1 MNLAEFRDPDFQ
13 RESENESAPLNIM
26 GTRNNHTNNYYE
38 NENKIN
44 INKCLIILFIVVFFI
59 FVFSIYQLIQ
69 SLNEFEVPSHASNLK
84 KSLKNIKNIKQN
96 ISSDN
101 AVLNVTNINKT
112 NYNEDT
118 NKLKEPII
126 NIKTK
131 NDNNNSNDTYN
142 NNINNTIRNKDII
155 EINRNR
161 NININY
167 ITNSTNSIEEYDKNK
182 IGVAFI
188 YHILHSNGVA
198 RVITLTA
205 DHLVKTGKY
214 NVFFITGKPY
224 ERDFKYDSRIKRFVG
239 HDNMTIIRNLT
250 RKYNIKYFILNNQLT
265 ESLIRALQA
274 LNGKVIGIFHG
285 VFESAIFHNA
295 TMTYR
300 SWYKFD
306 VYNSFII
313 IAPDDL
319 YIYKK
324 LGFKNGTFIPN
335 LYTFDP
341 DKAPSSNLT
350 KHNIVILGR
359 ASDKIK
365 GIVYAL
371 KTMSYI
377 VKDVPDSNLILATS
391 DTNMRGIENYAK
403 SLNISKHIIIKYFP
417 NITEIFLNSS
427 VLMFTSLSEAFPMAM
442 NEGKAHGLPV
452 VAFDVP
458 FSIPYQSGVIRV
470 PQLDCQALAR
480 ETVKLL
486 KDYNYRK
493 KKGEE
498 AKLSLYQFNNND
510 TIHMWERLFDSLD
523 KGVEEY
529 RKLQKEIEDKY
540 YREQPAKDHVSTH
553 YRFARMYNKHFR
565 CHTFEN
571 MLNMTYIKN
580 IKECKNVTRRI

>member
-13 RESENESAPLNIM
+13 KESENESAPLNIM
-26 GTRNNHTNNYYE
+26 NTKNNHINDYYE
-38 NENKIN
+38 NDNKMK
-44 INKCLIILFIVVFFI
+44 INKCLIILFIAVFFI

-69 SLNEFEVPSHASNLK
+69 SLNEFDVHSQVSNLK
-84 KSLKNIKNIKQN
+84 KSLKNIKDIKQN

-101 AVLNVTNINKT
+101 TILNAINTNKT
-112 NYNEDT
+112 YKENT
-118 NKLKEPII
+118 NKIKEPII
-126 NIKTK
+126 NINTK
-131 NDNNNSNDTYN
+131 IDNSTYN
-142 NNINNTIRNKDII
+142 NNIYNTIRNKDII
-155 EINRNR
+155 ELKR
-161 NININY
+161 NINN
-167 ITNSTNSIEEYDKNK
+167 ITNSNNSIEEYDKNK

-214 NVFFITGKPY
+214 NVFLITGKPY
-224 ERDFKYDSRIKRFVG
+224 ERDFKYDNRIRRFVG
-239 HDNMTIIRNLT
+239 HDNITIIRNLT

-285 VFESAIFHNA
+285 VYESAIFHNV
-295 TMTYR
+295 TMAYR

-306 VYNSFII
+306 VYNSFIV

-341 DKAPSSNLT
+341 DKAPVSNLT

-365 GIVYAL
+365 GVVYAL

-377 VKDVPDSNLILATS
+377 VKDVPDSNLIFATS
-391 DTNMRGIENYAK
+391 DTSMRGIENFAK
-403 SLNISKHIIIKYFP
+403 SLNISNHIIIKYFP
-417 NITEIFLNSS
+417 NITEVFLNSS
-427 VLMFTSLSEAFPMAM
+427 VLIFTSLSEAFPMAM

-458 FSIPYQSGVIRV
+458 FSIPYQSGVITV
-470 PQLDCQALAR
+470 PQLNCVALAR

-498 AKLSLYQFNNND
+498 AKKSLYQFNNND
-510 TIHMWERLFDSLD
+510 TIHMWDRLFDSLD

-540 YREQPAKDHVSTH
+540 YHEQAAKEHITNH
-553 YRFARMYNKHFR
+553 FKFAQMYNKHFR

-580 IKECKNVTRRI
+580 IKECKNVTR

>member
-26 GTRNNHTNNYYE
+26 NTRNNHSNDYYE
-38 NENKIN
+38 NENKIK
-44 INKCLIILFIVVFFI
+44 INKCLIILFIIVFFI

-69 SLNEFEVPSHASNLK
+69 SLNEFEVPSHVSNLK
-84 KSLKNIKNIKQN
+84 KSLKNIKGIKQN

-101 AVLNVTNINKT
+101 VILNVTNINKT
-112 NYNEDT
+112 HYNEDT
-118 NKLKEPII
+118 NKLKEPVI
-126 NIKTK
+126 NINTK
-131 NDNNNSNDTYN
+131 IYN
-142 NNINNTIRNKDII
+142 NNDNGTYNKNINSTFGNKVIT
-155 EINRNR
+155 EINRN
-161 NININY
+161 INN

-214 NVFFITGKPY
+214 NVFLITGKPY
-224 ERDFKYDSRIKRFVG
+224 ERDFKYDNRIRRFVG
-239 HDNMTIIRNLT
+239 HDNITIIRNLT

-285 VFESAIFHNA
+285 VYESAIFHNV

-306 VYNSFII
+306 VYNSFIV

-324 LGFKNGTFIPN
+324 LGLKNGTFIPN

-341 DKAPSSNLT
+341 DKAPVSNLT
-350 KHNIVILGR
+350 KHNIAILGR

-365 GIVYAL
+365 GVVYAL

-377 VKDVPDSNLILATS
+377 VKDVPDSNLIFATS
-391 DTNMRGIENYAK
+391 DTNMGGIKNFAK
-403 SLNISKHIIIKYFP
+403 SLNISNHIIIKYFP
-417 NITEIFLNSS
+417 NITEVFLNSS
-427 VLMFTSLSEAFPMAM
+427 VLLFTSLSEAFPMAM

-458 FSIPYQSGVIRV
+458 FSIPYQSGVITV
-470 PQLDCQALAR
+470 PQLNCEALAR

-510 TIHMWERLFDSLD
+510 TIHMWGRLFDSLD

-540 YREQPAKDHVSTH
+540 YHEQVAKEHVTNH
-553 YRFARMYNKHFR
+553 FKFAQMYNKHFR

-571 MLNMTYIKN
+571 MMNMTYIKN
-580 IKECKNVTRRI
+580 IKECKNVTR

>member
-26 GTRNNHTNNYYE
+26 NTRNNHSNDYYE
-38 NENKIN
+38 NENKIK
-44 INKCLIILFIVVFFI
+44 INKCLIILFIIVFFI

-69 SLNEFEVPSHASNLK
+69 SLNEFEVPSHVSNLK
-84 KSLKNIKNIKQN
+84 KSLKNIKGIKQN

-101 AVLNVTNINKT
+101 VILNATNINKT
-112 NYNEDT
+112 HYNEDT
-118 NKLKEPII
+118 NKLKEPVI
-126 NIKTK
+126 NINTK
-131 NDNNNSNDTYN
+131 IYNNNDNDTYN
-142 NNINNTIRNKDII
+142 KNINSTFGNKVIT
-155 EINRNR
+155 EINRN
-161 NININY
+161 N

-214 NVFFITGKPY
+214 NVFLITGKPY
-224 ERDFKYDSRIKRFVG
+224 ERDFKYDNRIRRFVG
-239 HDNMTIIRNLT
+239 HDNITIIRNLT

-285 VFESAIFHNA
+285 VYESAIFHNV

-306 VYNSFII
+306 VYNSFIV

-324 LGFKNGTFIPN
+324 LGLKNGTFIPN

-341 DKAPSSNLT
+341 DKAPVSNLT
-350 KHNIVILGR
+350 KHNIAILGR

-365 GIVYAL
+365 GVVYAL

-377 VKDVPDSNLILATS
+377 VKDVPDSNLIFATS
-391 DTNMRGIENYAK
+391 DTNMRGIENFAK
-403 SLNISKHIIIKYFP
+403 SLNISNHIIIKYFP
-417 NITEIFLNSS
+417 NITEVFLNSS
-427 VLMFTSLSEAFPMAM
+427 VLLFTSLSEAFPMAM

-458 FSIPYQSGVIRV
+458 FSIPYQSGVITV
-470 PQLDCQALAR
+470 PQLNCEALAR

-510 TIHMWERLFDSLD
+510 TIHMWGRLFDSLD

-540 YREQPAKDHVSTH
+540 YHEQVAKKHVTNH
-553 YRFARMYNKHFR
+553 FKFAQMYNKHFR

-571 MLNMTYIKN
+571 MMNMTYIKN
-580 IKECKNVTRRI
+580 IKECKNVTR

>member
-26 GTRNNHTNNYYE
+26 NTRNNHSNDYYE
-38 NENKIN
+38 NENKIK
-44 INKCLIILFIVVFFI
+44 INKCLIILFIIVFFI

-69 SLNEFEVPSHASNLK
+69 SLNEFEVPSHVSNLK
-84 KSLKNIKNIKQN
+84 KSLKNIKGIQQN

-101 AVLNVTNINKT
+101 IILNVTNINKT
-112 NYNEDT
+112 HYNEDT
-118 NKLKEPII
+118 NKLKEPVI
-126 NIKTK
+126 NINTK
-131 NDNNNSNDTYN
+131 IYNNNDNDTYN
-142 NNINNTIRNKDII
+142 KNINSTFGNKVIT
-155 EINRNR
+155 EINRN
-161 NININY
+161 INSIN
-167 ITNSTNSIEEYDKNK
+167 NSTNSIEEYDKNK

-214 NVFFITGKPY
+214 NVFLITGKPY
-224 ERDFKYDSRIKRFVG
+224 ERDFKYDNRIRRFVG
-239 HDNMTIIRNLT
+239 HDNITIIRNLT

-285 VFESAIFHNA
+285 VYESAIFHNV
-295 TMTYR
+295 TMSYR

-306 VYNSFII
+306 VYNSFIV

-341 DKAPSSNLT
+341 DKAPVSNLT

-365 GIVYAL
+365 GVVYAL

-377 VKDVPDSNLILATS
+377 VKDVPDSNLIFATS
-391 DTNMRGIENYAK
+391 DTSMRGIENFAK
-403 SLNISKHIIIKYFP
+403 SLNISNHIIIKYFP
-417 NITEIFLNSS
+417 NITEVFLNSS

-458 FSIPYQSGVIRV
+458 FSIPYQSGVITV
-470 PQLDCQALAR
+470 PQLNCVALAR

-510 TIHMWERLFDSLD
+510 TIHMWGRLFDSLD

-540 YREQPAKDHVSTH
+540 YHEQAAKEHVTSH
-553 YRFARMYNKHFR
+553 FKFAQMYNKHFR

-571 MLNMTYIKN
+571 MLNMTYVKN
-580 IKECKNVTRRI
+580 IKECKNVTR

>member
-13 RESENESAPLNIM
+13 KESENESAPLNIM
-26 GTRNNHTNNYYE
+26 NTKNNHINDYYE
-38 NENKIN
+38 NDNKMK
-44 INKCLIILFIVVFFI
+44 INKCLIILFIAVFFI

-69 SLNEFEVPSHASNLK
+69 SLNEFDVHSQVSNLK
-84 KSLKNIKNIKQN
+84 KSLKNIKDIKQN

-101 AVLNVTNINKT
+101 TILNAINTNKT
-112 NYNEDT
+112 YKENT
-118 NKLKEPII
+118 NKIKEPII
-126 NIKTK
+126 NINTK
-131 NDNNNSNDTYN
+131 IDNSTYN
-142 NNINNTIRNKDII
+142 NNIYNTIRNKDII
-155 EINRNR
+155 ELKR
-161 NININY
+161 NINN
-167 ITNSTNSIEEYDKNK
+167 ITNSNNSIEEYDKNK

-214 NVFFITGKPY
+214 NVFLITGKPY
-224 ERDFKYDSRIKRFVG
+224 ERDFKYDNRIRRFVG
-239 HDNMTIIRNLT
+239 HDNITIIRNLT

-285 VFESAIFHNA
+285 VYESAIFHNV
-295 TMTYR
+295 TMAYR

-306 VYNSFII
+306 VYNSFIV

-341 DKAPSSNLT
+341 DKAPVSNLT

-359 ASDKIK
+359 ANDKIK
-365 GIVYAL
+365 GVVYAL

-377 VKDVPDSNLILATS
+377 VKDVPDSNLIFATS
-391 DTNMRGIENYAK
+391 DTSMRGIENFAK
-403 SLNISKHIIIKYFP
+403 SLNISNHIIIKYFP
-417 NITEIFLNSS
+417 NITEVFLNSS

-458 FSIPYQSGVIRV
+458 FSIPYQSGVITV
-470 PQLDCQALAR
+470 PQLNCVALAR

-498 AKLSLYQFNNND
+498 AKKSLYQFNNND
-510 TIHMWERLFDSLD
+510 TIHMWDRLFDSLD

-540 YREQPAKDHVSTH
+540 YHEQAAKEHITNH
-553 YRFARMYNKHFR
+553 FKFAQMYNKHFR

-580 IKECKNVTRRI
+580 IKECKNVTR

>member
-13 RESENESAPLNIM
+13 KESENESAPLNIM
-26 GTRNNHTNNYYE
+26 NTKNNHINDYYE
-38 NENKIN
+38 NDNKMK
-44 INKCLIILFIVVFFI
+44 INKCLIILFIAVFFI

-69 SLNEFEVPSHASNLK
+69 SLNEFDVHSQVSNLK
-84 KSLKNIKNIKQN
+84 KSLKNIKDIKQN

-101 AVLNVTNINKT
+101 TILNAINTNKT
-112 NYNEDT
+112 YKENT
-118 NKLKEPII
+118 NKIKEPII
-126 NIKTK
+126 NINTK
-131 NDNNNSNDTYN
+131 IDNSTYN
-142 NNINNTIRNKDII
+142 NNIYNTIRNKDII
-155 EINRNR
+155 ELKR
-161 NININY
+161 NINN
-167 ITNSTNSIEEYDKNK
+167 ITNSNNSIEEYDKNK

-214 NVFFITGKPY
+214 NVFLITGKPY
-224 ERDFKYDSRIKRFVG
+224 ERDFKYDNRIRRFVG
-239 HDNMTIIRNLT
+239 HDNITIIRNLT

-285 VFESAIFHNA
+285 VYESAIFHNV
-295 TMTYR
+295 TMSYR

-306 VYNSFII
+306 VYNSFIV

-341 DKAPSSNLT
+341 DKAPVSNLT

-365 GIVYAL
+365 GVVYAL

-377 VKDVPDSNLILATS
+377 VKDVPDSNLIFATS
-391 DTNMRGIENYAK
+391 DTSMRGIENFAK
-403 SLNISKHIIIKYFP
+403 SLNISNHIIIKYFP
-417 NITEIFLNSS
+417 NITEVFLNSS

-458 FSIPYQSGVIRV
+458 FSIPYQSGVITV
-470 PQLDCQALAR
+470 PQLNCVALAR

-510 TIHMWERLFDSLD
+510 TIHMWGRLFDSLD

-540 YREQPAKDHVSTH
+540 YHEQAAKEHVTSH
-553 YRFARMYNKHFR
+553 FKFAQMYNKHFR

-571 MLNMTYIKN
+571 MLNMTYVKN
-580 IKECKNVTRRI
+580 IKECKNVTR

>member
-1 MNLAEFRDPDFQ
+1 MNLAEFRDQNFR
-13 RESENESAPLNIM
+13 RESENESDPLNIM
-26 GTRNNHTNNYYE
+26 NTRNNHTNDYYE
-38 NENKIN
+38 NENKKK
-44 INKCLIILFIVVFFI
+44 INKCLIIIFIAVFFLFI
-59 FVFSIYQLIQ
+59 FSIYQLIQ
-69 SLNEFEVPSHASNLK
+69 SLNGFEAPSQVSNLK
-84 KSLKNIKNIKQN
+84 KSIINIKDIKQN

-101 AVLNVTNINKT
+101 TILKITNTNKY
-112 NYNEDT
+112 NYNED
-118 NKLKEPII
+118 KYKPKEAII
-126 NIKTK
+126 NINIK
-131 NDNNNSNDTYN
+131 NYN
-142 NNINNTIRNKDII
+142 NNDNDKYNNKINNTFSNKDII
-155 EINRNR
+155 KINR
-161 NININY
+161 NINN
-167 ITNSTNSIEEYDKNK
+167 ITNSTNSIVEYDEKK
-182 IGVAFI
+182 TGVAFI

-214 NVFFITGKPY
+214 NVFLITGKLN
-224 ERDFKYDSRIKRFVG
+224 ERDFKYDKKIRRFVG
-239 HDNMTIIRNLT
+239 HNNLTLIRNLT
-250 RKYNIKYFILNNQLT
+250 KKFNIKYFILNNQLT
-265 ESLIRALQA
+265 ESLIRALQG
-274 LNGKVIGIFHG
+274 LNAKVIGIFHG
-285 VFESAIFHNA
+285 VYESAIFHNF
-295 TMTYR
+295 TMSYS

-306 VYNSFII
+306 VYNSFIV

-319 YIYKK
+319 YFYKK

-341 DKAPSSNLT
+341 DKAPVSNLT
-350 KHNIVILGR
+350 KHNIAILGR

-365 GIVYAL
+365 GIIYAL

-377 VKDVPDSNLILATS
+377 IKDIPDSNLILATS

-452 VAFDVP
+452 VAFDIP
-458 FSIPYQSGVIRV
+458 FSIPYQSGVITV
-470 PQLDCQALAR
+470 PQLNCEALAN
-480 ETVKLL
+480 ETTKLL
-486 KDYNYRK
+486 RDYNYRK

-498 AKLSLYQFNNND
+498 AKLSLHQFNNND

-529 RKLQKEIEDKY
+529 RKFQKEIEDKY
-540 YREQPAKDHVSTH
+540 YHEQEAKEHVSNH
-553 YRFARMYNKHFR
+553 YKFALMHNKHFR

>member
-26 GTRNNHTNNYYE
+26 NRRINQTNDYYE
-38 NENKIN
+38 NENKVK
-44 INKCLIILFIVVFFI
+44 INKCLIILFITVFFI

-69 SLNEFEVPSHASNLK
+69 SLNEFEVPSQISNLK
-84 KSLKNIKNIKQN
+84 KNLKNKKGNKQN

-101 AVLNVTNINKT
+101 AILNSSKLNKS
-112 NYNEDT
+112 NYNE
-118 NKLKEPII
+118 NKYIIKEPII
-126 NIKTK
+126 NINIKK
-131 NDNNNSNDTYN
+131 DNSNDTYN
-142 NNINNTIRNKDII
+142 KSSININNTIRNEDII
-155 EINRNR
+155 KTNR
-161 NININY
+161 NISNI
-167 ITNSTNSIEEYDKNK
+167 INSTNSIEEYDKNK
-182 IGVAFI
+182 ISVAFI

-224 ERDFKYDSRIKRFVG
+224 ERDFKYDNRIKRFVG
-239 HDNMTIIRNLT
+239 HDNITIIRNLT

-285 VFESAIFHNA
+285 VYESAIFHNV
-295 TMTYR
+295 TLTYR

-306 VYNSFII
+306 VYNSFIV

-324 LGFKNGTFIPN
+324 LGLKNGTFIPN

-341 DKAPSSNLT
+341 DKAPASNLT
-350 KHNIVILGR
+350 KHNIAILGR
-359 ASDKIK
+359 VGDKIK

-377 VKDVPDSNLILATS
+377 VKYVPDSNLILATS
-391 DTNMRGIENYAK
+391 DTNTKGILNYAK
-403 SLNISKHIIIKYFP
+403 NLNISKHIIIKYFP

-458 FSIPYQSGVIRV
+458 FSIPYQSGVITV
-470 PQLDCQALAR
+470 PQLNCEALAR

-498 AKLSLYQFNNND
+498 AKLSLYQFNNNN
-510 TIHMWERLFDSLD
+510 TIHMWERLFDTLD
-523 KGVEEY
+523 KGMEEY
-529 RKLQKEIEDKY
+529 RKFQKEIEDKY
-540 YREQPAKDHVSTH
+540 YHEQAAKQHVSIH
-553 YRFARMYNKHFR
+553 YKFAHMYNKHFR

-571 MLNMTYIKN
+571 MLNLTYIKN
-580 IKECKNVTRRI
+580 IKECQNVTRRI

>member
-13 RESENESAPLNIM
+13 KESENESAPLNIM
-26 GTRNNHTNNYYE
+26 NTKNNHINDYYE
-38 NENKIN
+38 NDNKMK
-44 INKCLIILFIVVFFI
+44 INKCLIILFIAVFFI

-69 SLNEFEVPSHASNLK
+69 SLNEFDVHSQVSNLK
-84 KSLKNIKNIKQN
+84 KSLKNIKDIKQN

-101 AVLNVTNINKT
+101 TILNAIN
-112 NYNEDT
+112 T
-118 NKLKEPII
+118 NKPYKENTNKIKEPII
-126 NIKTK
+126 NINTK
-131 NDNNNSNDTYN
+131 IDNSTYN
-142 NNINNTIRNKDII
+142 NNIYNTIRNKDII
-155 EINRNR
+155 ELKR
-161 NININY
+161 NINN
-167 ITNSTNSIEEYDKNK
+167 ITNSNNSIEEYDKNK

-214 NVFFITGKPY
+214 NVFLITGKPY
-224 ERDFKYDSRIKRFVG
+224 ERDFKYDNRIRRFVG
-239 HDNMTIIRNLT
+239 HDNITIIRNLT

-285 VFESAIFHNA
+285 VYESAIFHNV
-295 TMTYR
+295 TMSYR

-306 VYNSFII
+306 VYNSFIV

-341 DKAPSSNLT
+341 DKAPVSNLT

-365 GIVYAL
+365 GVVYAL

-377 VKDVPDSNLILATS
+377 VKDVPDSNLIFATS
-391 DTNMRGIENYAK
+391 DTSMRGIENFAK
-403 SLNISKHIIIKYFP
+403 SLNISNHIIIKYFP
-417 NITEIFLNSS
+417 NITEVFLNSS

-458 FSIPYQSGVIRV
+458 FSIPYQSGVITV
-470 PQLDCQALAR
+470 PQLNCVALAR

-510 TIHMWERLFDSLD
+510 TIHMWGRLFDSLD

-540 YREQPAKDHVSTH
+540 YHEQAAKEHVTSH
-553 YRFARMYNKHFR
+553 FKFAQMYNKHFR

-571 MLNMTYIKN
+571 MLNMTYVKN
-580 IKECKNVTRRI
+580 IKECKNVTR

>member
-13 RESENESAPLNIM
+13 RESENESAPLNIINA
-26 GTRNNHTNNYYE
+26 RNNHSNDYYE
-38 NENKIN
+38 NENKIK
-44 INKCLIILFIVVFFI
+44 INKCLIILFIIVFFI

-69 SLNEFEVPSHASNLK
+69 SLNEFEVPSHVSNLK
-84 KSLKNIKNIKQN
+84 KSLKNIKGIKQN

-101 AVLNVTNINKT
+101 VIFNVTNINKT
-112 NYNEDT
+112 LYKEDK
-118 NKLKEPII
+118 NKLKEPVI
-126 NIKTK
+126 NINTK
-131 NDNNNSNDTYN
+131 IYNNNDNDTYN
-142 NNINNTIRNKDII
+142 KNINSTFGNKVINEINRNINNT
-155 EINRNR
+155 
-161 NININY
+161 
-167 ITNSTNSIEEYDKNK
+167 TNSANSIEEYDKNK

-214 NVFFITGKPY
+214 NVFLITGKPY
-224 ERDFKYDSRIKRFVG
+224 ERDFKYDNRIRRFVG
-239 HDNMTIIRNLT
+239 HDNITIIRNLT

-285 VFESAIFHNA
+285 VYESAIFHNV

-306 VYNSFII
+306 VYNSFIV

-341 DKAPSSNLT
+341 DKAPVSNLT

-365 GIVYAL
+365 GVVYAL

-377 VKDVPDSNLILATS
+377 VKDVPDSNLIFATS
-391 DTNMRGIENYAK
+391 DTSMRGIENFAK
-403 SLNISKHIIIKYFP
+403 SLNISNHIIIKYFP
-417 NITEIFLNSS
+417 NITEVFLNSS

-458 FSIPYQSGVIRV
+458 FSIPYQSGVITV
-470 PQLDCQALAR
+470 PQLNCVALAR

-510 TIHMWERLFDSLD
+510 TIHMWGRLFDSLD

-540 YREQPAKDHVSTH
+540 YHEQAAKEHVTSH
-553 YRFARMYNKHFR
+553 FKFAQMYNKHFR

-571 MLNMTYIKN
+571 MLNMTYVKN
-580 IKECKNVTRRI
+580 IKECKNVTR

>member
-13 RESENESAPLNIM
+13 RDSENESAPLNIM
-26 GTRNNHTNNYYE
+26 NSRNNQTKDYYE
-38 NENKIN
+38 NENRMK
-44 INKCLIILFIVVFFI
+44 INKCLIILFFAVFFI
-59 FVFSIYQLIQ
+59 FIFSIYQLIQ
-69 SLNEFEVPSHASNLK
+69 SLNEFEVPSHISNLK
-84 KSLKNIKNIKQN
+84 KSLKDIKKNKQN
-96 ISSDN
+96 ISLDN
-101 AVLNVTNINKT
+101 TLLNTTNINKS
-112 NYNEDT
+112 NYNEEN
-118 NKLKEPII
+118 NKLQEPII

-131 NDNNNSNDTYN
+131 IDNSNESYN
-142 NNINNTIRNKDII
+142 TSISINKNNAIIDINNTS
-155 EINRNR
+155 
-161 NININY
+161 
-167 ITNSTNSIEEYDKNK
+167 NSTNLIEEYDKSK

-205 DHLVKTGKY
+205 EHLIKTGKY
-214 NVFFITGKPY
+214 NVFLITGKPY
-224 ERDFKYDSRIKRFVG
+224 ERDYIYDKRIKRFVG

-265 ESLIRALQA
+265 ESLIRGLQK
-274 LNGKVIGIFHG
+274 LNAKVIGIFHG
-285 VFESAIFHNA
+285 VYESAIFHNFTA
-295 TMTYR
+295 TYR

-306 VYNSFII
+306 VYDSFIV

-324 LGFKNGTFIPN
+324 LGLKNGTFIPN

-350 KHNIVILGR
+350 KLNIAILGR
-359 ASDKIK
+359 SNDKIK

-371 KTMSYI
+371 KAMSYI
-377 VKDVPDSNLILATS
+377 VKEVPDANLILATS
-391 DTNMRGIENYAK
+391 ESNMKGIQNYAK
-403 SLNISKHIIIKYFP
+403 SLNISKNIVIKYFP

-427 VLMFTSLSEAFPMAM
+427 LMMFTSLSEAFPMAM

-470 PQLDCQALAR
+470 PQLNCRALAN
-480 ETVKLL
+480 EAIKLL

-498 AKLSLYQFNNND
+498 AKLSLYKFNNND
-510 TIHMWERLFDSLD
+510 TIHMWERLFNTLD

-529 RKLQKEIEDKY
+529 RKLQKEIDDKY
-540 YREQPAKDHVSTH
+540 YNEEIAYKHIYNH
-553 YRFARMYNKHFR
+553 FKFALMYNKHFR
-565 CHTFEN
+565 CHSFEN
-571 MLNMTYIKN
+571 MVNMTYIKN
-580 IKECKNVTRRI
+580 LKECQNVTRRI

>member
-13 RESENESAPLNIM
+13 RESENESAPLNIINA
-26 GTRNNHTNNYYE
+26 RNNHSNDYYE
-38 NENKIN
+38 NENKIK
-44 INKCLIILFIVVFFI
+44 INKCLIILFIIVFFI

-69 SLNEFEVPSHASNLK
+69 SLNEFEVPSHVSNLK
-84 KSLKNIKNIKQN
+84 KSLKNIKGIKQN

-101 AVLNVTNINKT
+101 VIFNVTNINKT
-112 NYNEDT
+112 LYKEDK
-118 NKLKEPII
+118 NKLKEPVI
-126 NIKTK
+126 NINTK
-131 NDNNNSNDTYN
+131 IYNNNDNDTYN
-142 NNINNTIRNKDII
+142 KNINSTFGNKVINEINRNINNT
-155 EINRNR
+155 
-161 NININY
+161 
-167 ITNSTNSIEEYDKNK
+167 TNSANSIEEYDKNK

-214 NVFFITGKPY
+214 NVFLITGKPY
-224 ERDFKYDSRIKRFVG
+224 ERDFKYDNRIRRFVG
-239 HDNMTIIRNLT
+239 HDNITIIRNLT

-285 VFESAIFHNA
+285 VYESAIFHNV
-295 TMTYR
+295 TMSYR

-306 VYNSFII
+306 VYNSFIV

-341 DKAPSSNLT
+341 DKAPVSNLT

-365 GIVYAL
+365 GVVYAL

-377 VKDVPDSNLILATS
+377 VKDVPDSNLIFATS
-391 DTNMRGIENYAK
+391 DTSMRGIENFAK
-403 SLNISKHIIIKYFP
+403 SLNISNHIIIKYFP
-417 NITEIFLNSS
+417 NITEVFLNSS

-458 FSIPYQSGVIRV
+458 FSIPYQSGVITV
-470 PQLDCQALAR
+470 PQLNCVALAR

-510 TIHMWERLFDSLD
+510 TIHMWGRLFDSLD

-540 YREQPAKDHVSTH
+540 YHEQAAKEHVTNH
-553 YRFARMYNKHFR
+553 FKFAQMYNKHFR

-580 IKECKNVTRRI
+580 IKECKNVTR

>member
-13 RESENESAPLNIM
+13 RESENESAPLNIINA
-26 GTRNNHTNNYYE
+26 RNNHSNDYYE
-38 NENKIN
+38 NENKIK
-44 INKCLIILFIVVFFI
+44 INKCLIILFIIVFFI

-69 SLNEFEVPSHASNLK
+69 SLNEFEVPSHVSNLK
-84 KSLKNIKNIKQN
+84 KSLKNIKGIKQN

-101 AVLNVTNINKT
+101 VIFNVTNINKT
-112 NYNEDT
+112 HYKEDT
-118 NKLKEPII
+118 NKLKEPVI
-126 NIKTK
+126 NINTK
-131 NDNNNSNDTYN
+131 IYNNNDNDTYN
-142 NNINNTIRNKDII
+142 KNINSTFGNKVINEINRNINNT
-155 EINRNR
+155 
-161 NININY
+161 
-167 ITNSTNSIEEYDKNK
+167 TNSANSIEEYDKNK

-214 NVFFITGKPY
+214 NVFLITGKPY
-224 ERDFKYDSRIKRFVG
+224 ERDFKYDNRIRRFIG
-239 HDNMTIIRNLT
+239 HDNITIIRNLT

-274 LNGKVIGIFHG
+274 FNGKVIGIFHG
-285 VFESAIFHNA
+285 VYESAIFHNV

-306 VYNSFII
+306 VYNSFIV

-341 DKAPSSNLT
+341 DKAPVSNLT

-365 GIVYAL
+365 GVVYAL

-377 VKDVPDSNLILATS
+377 VKDVPDSNLIFATS
-391 DTNMRGIENYAK
+391 DTSMRGIENFAK
-403 SLNISKHIIIKYFP
+403 SLNISNHIIIKYFP
-417 NITEIFLNSS
+417 NITEVFLNSS

-458 FSIPYQSGVIRV
+458 FSIPYQSGVITV
-470 PQLDCQALAR
+470 PQLNCVALAH

-510 TIHMWERLFDSLD
+510 TIHMWGRLFDSLD

-540 YREQPAKDHVSTH
+540 YHEQAAKEHVTNH
-553 YRFARMYNKHFR
+553 FKFAQMYNKHFR

-580 IKECKNVTRRI
+580 IKECKNVTR